1 MKRNIFHGND
11 DLMRLANKTL
21 NLGDGVSRRASEKI
35 YHQAYF
41 YLSERFGPHFEHDEY
56 KIAGV
61 WQFKVK
67 DYVIEVVICSI
78 WVTFIVYGDPRS
90 AVGVTS
96 PYHVKYNRQLR
107 ERDHLIA
114 KFYKDERTE
123 QENHIISEQLTAF
136 IAHNDIDPNIPQEEF
151 NEKHLSAFVDW
162 LIEYN
167 EGLVDL
173 DYHETTSRYGDTHS
187 NSRSRHALR
196 TLEQF
201 LKNML
206 VPYYIRDVPYNITGR
221 ISYEDA
227 NMYNNRYDGNV
238 KIEYIKR

>member
-11 DLMRLANKTL
+11 DLMRLVNKTL

-61 WQFKVK
+61 WQFEVK
-67 DYVIEVVICSI
+67 DYIIEVVICSI
-78 WVTFIVYGDPRS
+78 WVTFIVYGDP
-90 AVGVTS
+90 GYDIGLKT
-96 PYHVKYNRQLR
+96 PYWVKRNRELGR
-107 ERDHLIA
+107 KRHLIA
-114 KFYKDERTE
+114 QIFKDERTE
-123 QENHIISEQLTAF
+123 QENDIISEQATAF
-136 IAHNDIDPNIPQEEF
+136 ITHNDIDPNIPLEEF
-151 NEKHLSAFVDW
+151 NEKHMSAFVDW
-162 LIEYN
+162 LIKYN
-167 EGLVDL
+167 DTIVGIDHDEIA
-173 DYHETTSRYGDTHS
+173 SKYGKVYR

-206 VPYYIRDVPYNITGR
+206 VPHYIRDVPYNITGR